1 MLDGF
6 DIAASSECQANFLWQ
21 VSGPRFAD
29 DDFLEQGVENYYKFL
44 LLKNYSSLPLVPT
57 YQIEL
62 TWHTTHM
69 LVNTEK
75 YNQDCIRL
83 HGSTFHHDDSL
94 NDRTKGSKL
103 DLAFQATVQLWK
115 KAHDG
120 HDYVVPGGM
129 YRGEPAD
136 IYYETKVW
144 TPDLGYDA
152 GDSYDFGISTNNNA
166 MKWRLRDRR
175 QVVPTISTAGRWRTT
190 ASNGRRIPMNIS
202 KRLKGLFR
210 NSKLLVL

>member
-62 TWHTTHM
+62 TWHTHM
-69 LVNTEK
+69 LVNTGN
-75 YNQDCIRL
+75 YNKGCICL

-94 NDRTKGSKL
+94 NDRTQGSKL
-103 DLAFQATVQLWK
+103 DLTFQATTQLWK
-115 KAHDG
+115 K
-120 HDYVVPGGM
+120 
-129 YRGEPAD
+129 
-136 IYYETKVW
+136 
-144 TPDLGYDA
+144 
-152 GDSYDFGISTNNNA
+152 
-166 MKWRLRDRR
+166 
-175 QVVPTISTAGRWRTT
+175 
-190 ASNGRRIPMNIS
+190 
-202 KRLKGLFR
+202 
-210 NSKLLVL
+210 